1 MQIKQLKEMVADL
14 KAAAKINTNIQGDV
28 IINVTLSYNPETN
41 GKAECGSAG
50 CVATELNAVA
60 SDTPDE
66 DYQITTRE
74 VRMDEVPMWLRAQA
88 LENLAERL
96 KDASSEA
103 CGEWSAKEILRIAD
117 ELRSIAKY
125 S

>member
-74 VRMDEVPMWLRAQA
+74 VPMWLRAQA

>member
-41 GKAECGSAG
+41 GKAEIVECGSAG
-50 CVATELNAVA
+50 CVSTELNAVA

-66 DYQITTRE
+66 DYQITTR
-74 VRMDEVPMWLRAQA
+74 EVPMWLRAQA

-103 CGEWSAKEILRIAD
+103 CGEWPAKEILRITD